1 MALTSLV
8 IAEKD
13 EAGRVL
19 YTTVGTDVS
28 AQKITSRTTKAP
40 LGTRLFSEK
49 PWQALRHSI
58 SAVFLPA
65 GYPNTVTPDYVHY
78 QIYNDVQEFCSS
90 LSGLLASRGALEG
103 FGVGDA
109 SASATQALLLTVL
122 KDVCSRFTTI
132 IGAYYFGTSL
142 YPETKTFRFLADV
155 INDTSIVLDT
165 ISPYLTT
172 ISLSTVSP
180 YVPSGSTLQIIAL
193 CMSGAMRSL
202 CGLVAGGS
210 KAALTDHFASPVNS
224 KGDVGEL
231 NAKSAS
237 RSTVV
242 ALTGVLL
249 GTLIVPYIT
258 TRTSTYTA
266 LFVLVLGHLLANYLA
281 VRSVVLR
288 SLNRQRSAILWSTFR
303 NSTRDGDAHRSI
315 TLTPTEVSHRE
326 IILDVPSR
334 IRDALST
341 RVIGHGSLGVS
352 VQYAMTRC
360 NTSHVLRMLQHFHEE
375 PYVLFIADRNG
386 LWGRPGPGILVC
398 FKEGYDS
405 LDQLR
410 AWLHALEIA
419 ATWSALPTSSPT
431 ASETENIVL
440 ETHETLRRQFSR
452 FMQCLKEAGWN
463 IEEDAM
469 MMGSPGSVIM
479 GQESSE
485 KKKKKKNA

>member
-1 MALTSLV
+1 MTASSSV
-8 IAEKD
+8 VAEKD
-13 EAGRVL
+13 ETGRIF
-19 YTTVGTDVS
+19 YTAVGHSTGIS
-28 AQKITSRTTKAP
+28 AKKTTRTTDIKALSQTQLVNAKSFRA
-40 LGTRLFSEK
+40 LG
-49 PWQALRHSI
+49 HSI
-58 SAVFLPA
+58 SAIFLPA
-65 GYPNTVTPDYVHY
+65 GYPNTVTPDYLHY
-78 QIYNDVQEFCSS
+78 QMYNDVQEFCSS
-90 LSGLLASRGALEG
+90 VSGLLASRGALEG

-109 SASATQALLLTVL
+109 SASATQALLLSVL

-165 ISPYLTT
+165 ISPYFTS
-172 ISLSTVSP
+172 ISLSASSP
-180 YVPSGSTLQIIAL
+180 YIPSGSTLQIMAL

-202 CGLVAGGS
+202 CNLVAGGS

-231 NAKSAS
+231 NAKNAS

-266 LFVLVLGHLLANYLA
+266 LFLLVFGHLLANYLA

-288 SLNRQRSAILWSTFR
+288 SFNRQRSSILWSTFR
-303 NSTRDGDAHRSI
+303 NPKAGVDGHPVV
-315 TLTPTEVSHRE
+315 LTPRDVSNRE
-326 IILDVPSR
+326 IILDISSR
-334 IRDALST
+334 IRDAVANRIT
-341 RVIGHGSLGVS
+341 GDCSLGVS
-352 VQYAMTRC
+352 VRYATTRC
-360 NTSHVLRMLQHFHEE
+360 NTSHVLKMLQHFHEE
-375 PYVLFIADRNG
+375 PYVLFVAVPRS
-386 LWGRPGPGILVC
+386 WGRRRPCILVS
-398 FKEGYDS
+398 FKEGYGS

-419 ATWSALPTSSPT
+419 AMWSAQHTRPNPSPSEIEDMVLSS
-431 ASETENIVL
+431 
-440 ETHETLRRQFSR
+440 HETLRKEFSR
-452 FMQCLKEAGWN
+452 FMEYMKEAGWN
-463 IEEDAM
+463 VEEGAM

-479 GQESSE
+479 SPET
-485 KKKKKKNA
+485 KKDV

>member
-1 MALTSLV
+1 MTVGGSV

-13 EAGRVL
+13 ETGRIF
-19 YTTVGTDVS
+19 YTTVGHS
-28 AQKITSRTTKAP
+28 ATKKTARTTDINVP
-40 LGTRLFSEK
+40 PPNRLSNENPF
-49 PWQALRHSI
+49 QALSHTI
-58 SAVFLPA
+58 SAIFLPA
-65 GYPNTVTPDYVHY
+65 GYPNTVTPDYLHY
-78 QIYNDVQEFCSS
+78 QMYNDVQEFCSS
-90 LSGLLASRGALEG
+90 FSGLLASRGALEG
-103 FGVGDA
+103 FGVGNA

-132 IGAYYFGTSL
+132 IGAHYFGTSL

-165 ISPYLTT
+165 ISPYFTT
-172 ISLSTVSP
+172 ISLSSVSP
-180 YVPSGSTLQIIAL
+180 YLPTGSTLQIVAL

-242 ALTGVLL
+242 ALTGILL
-249 GTLIVPYIT
+249 GMLVVPYIT

-288 SLNRQRSAILWSTFR
+288 SLNRQRSSILWSIYR
-303 NSTRDGDAHRSI
+303 NSKEADGRSVV
-315 TLTPTEVSHRE
+315 LNPSDVSNRE
-326 IILDVPSR
+326 TILDIPSR
-334 IRDALST
+334 IRDAVAN
-341 RVIGHGSLGVS
+341 RVIGHCSLGVS

-360 NTSHVLRMLQHFHEE
+360 SISHVLKMLQHFEEE
-375 PYVLFIADRNG
+375 PYVLFAAESQS
-386 LWGRPGPGILVC
+386 WGQRGPCILVC
-398 FKEGYDS
+398 FKEGYGS

-419 ATWSALPTSSPT
+419 AIWSTQPMRPTV
-431 ASETENIVL
+431 SEIEDMVL
-440 ETHETLRRQFSR
+440 STHEMLRKEFSR
-452 FMQCLKEAGWN
+452 FMGCLREAGWN
-463 IEEDAM
+463 IEEGAM
-469 MMGSPGSVIM
+469 MMGSPRSVIM
-479 GQESSE
+479 LTPEV
-485 KKKKKKNA
+485 KKDV

>member
-1 MALTSLV
+1 MTTSGSV

-13 EAGRVL
+13 ETGRIF
-19 YTTVGTDVS
+19 YTTVGHSPDISTKKT
-28 AQKITSRTTKAP
+28 ARTTDIKAP
-40 LGTRLFSEK
+40 PQTQLFNAKSFHALG
-49 PWQALRHSI
+49 HSI
-58 SAVFLPA
+58 SAIFLPA
-65 GYPNTVTPDYVHY
+65 GYPNSVTPDYLCY
-78 QIYNDVQEFCSS
+78 QMYNDVQEFCSS

-165 ISPYLTT
+165 ISPYFTS
-172 ISLSTVSP
+172 ISLSTTSP
-180 YVPSGSTLQIIAL
+180 YLPSGSTLQIVAL

-237 RSTVV
+237 RSTVI

-266 LFVLVLGHLLANYLA
+266 LFFLVFGHLSANYLA

-288 SLNRQRSAILWSTFR
+288 SFNRQRSSILWSTFR
-303 NSTRDGDAHRSI
+303 HPKAEAGGRSVV
-315 TLTPTEVSHRE
+315 LTPRDVSNRE
-326 IILDVPSR
+326 IILDIPSR
-334 IRDALST
+334 IRDAVAN
-341 RVIGHGSLGVS
+341 RVIGHCSLGVS

-360 NTSHVLRMLQHFHEE
+360 NASHVLKMLQHFHEE
-375 PYVLFIADRNG
+375 PYVIFVAELRS
-386 LWGRPGPGILVC
+386 WGQRGPCILVSL
-398 FKEGYDS
+398 KEGYGS

-419 ATWSALPTSSPT
+419 AIWSARHMRPSPGP
-431 ASETENIVL
+431 SEIEDMVL
-440 ETHETLRRQFSR
+440 STHETLRKELSR
-452 FMQCLKEAGWN
+452 FMGCMKEAGWN
-463 IEEDAM
+463 IEEGAM

-479 GQESSE
+479 SPET
-485 KKKKKKNA
+485 KKDA

>member
-1 MALTSLV
+1 MTVSSSV
-8 IAEKD
+8 VAEKD
-13 EAGRVL
+13 ETGRIF
-19 YTTVGTDVS
+19 YSTVGHSTGIP
-28 AQKITSRTTKAP
+28 AKTTPRTTDIKAP
-40 LGTRLFSEK
+40 SQNRFFNVKSFRALG
-49 PWQALRHSI
+49 HSI
-58 SAVFLPA
+58 SAIFLPA
-65 GYPNTVTPDYVHY
+65 GYPNTVTPDYLRY
-78 QIYNDVQEFCSS
+78 QMYNDMQEFCSS

-165 ISPYLTT
+165 ISPYFTS
-172 ISLSTVSP
+172 ISLSPSSP
-180 YVPSGSTLQIIAL
+180 YIPSGSTLQIVAL

-231 NAKSAS
+231 NAKAAS

-266 LFVLVLGHLLANYLA
+266 LFFLVFGHLLANYLA

-288 SLNRQRSAILWSTFR
+288 SFNRQRSNILWSIFR
-303 NSTRDGDAHRSI
+303 NSKRGVDGRSVA
-315 TLTPTEVSHRE
+315 LTPKDVSNRE
-326 IILDVPSR
+326 IILDIPSR
-334 IRDALST
+334 IRDAVT
-341 RVIGHGSLGVS
+341 NRIIGHCSLGVS

-360 NTSHVLRMLQHFHEE
+360 TTSHVLKMLQHFQAV
-375 PYVLFIADRNG
+375 PYVLFVAG
-386 LWGRPGPGILVC
+386 PPSWGQRGPCILVS
-398 FKEGYDS
+398 FKEGYGS
-405 LDQLR
+405 LDQLH
-410 AWLHALEIA
+410 AWLHAQEIA
-419 ATWSALPTSSPT
+419 AMWSARHMRPSP
-431 ASETENIVL
+431 SEIEDLVL
-440 ETHETLRRQFSR
+440 STHETLRKEFSR
-452 FMQCLKEAGWN
+452 FMGCMKEAGWN
-463 IEEDAM
+463 IEEGAM

-479 GQESSE
+479 SPET
-485 KKKKKKNA
+485 KKDV

>member
-1 MALTSLV
+1 MAV

-13 EAGRVL
+13 EAGRVF
-19 YTTVGTDVS
+19 YTAVGNDLQ
-28 AQKITSRTTKAP
+28 AQQLSRDIERRSRTH
-40 LGTRLFSEK
+40 LFTENPS
-49 PWQALRHSI
+49 QALQHAI

-65 GYPNTVTPDYVHY
+65 GYPNTVTPDYLHY
-78 QIYNDVQEFCSS
+78 QFYNDVQEFCSS

-172 ISLSTVSP
+172 ISLSGVSP
-180 YVPSGSTLQIIAL
+180 HLPSGSTLQIVAL

-210 KAALTDHFASPVNS
+210 KAALMDHFASPVNN

-231 NAKSAS
+231 NAKGAS

-258 TRTSTYTA
+258 TRISTYTA
-266 LFVLVLGHLLANYLA
+266 LFVLVVGHLLANYLA

-288 SLNRQRSAILWSTFR
+288 SLNRQRSGILWSTFR
-303 NSTRDGDAHRSI
+303 NLTDGNGAVI
-315 TLTPTEVSHRE
+315 LTPTEISNRE
-326 IILDVPSR
+326 IILDIPGR
-334 IRDALST
+334 LRDAVSN

-352 VQYAMTRC
+352 VRHAMAHC
-360 NTSHVLRMLQHFHEE
+360 NAAHVLKMLLHFQNE
-375 PYVLFIADRNG
+375 PYVLFVTDHRP
-386 LWGRPGPGILVC
+386 WGQQGPSILVS

-419 ATWSALPTSSPT
+419 ATWNARTTSPT
-431 ASETENIVL
+431 ASETEDIVFS
-440 ETHETLRRQFSR
+440 THDTIRKHFSP
-452 FMQCLKEAGWN
+452 FMECLKRAGWN
-463 IEEDAM
+463 IEE
-469 MMGSPGSVIM
+469 G
-479 GQESSE
+479 
-485 KKKKKKNA
+485 

>member
-1 MALTSLV
+1 MTASSSV
-8 IAEKD
+8 VAEKD
-13 EAGRVL
+13 ETGRIF
-19 YTTVGTDVS
+19 YTAVGHSIDIS
-28 AQKITSRTTKAP
+28 AKIARTTNIKASP
-40 LGTRLFSEK
+40 QTRLYNAKSF
-49 PWQALRHSI
+49 QALGHSI
-58 SAVFLPA
+58 LAIFLPA
-65 GYPNTVTPDYVHY
+65 GYPNTVTPDYLHY
-78 QIYNDVQEFCSS
+78 QMYNDVQEFCSS
-90 LSGLLASRGALEG
+90 VSGLLASRGALEG

-109 SASATQALLLTVL
+109 SASATQALLLSVL

-165 ISPYLTT
+165 ISPYFTS
-172 ISLSTVSP
+172 ISLSASSP
-180 YVPSGSTLQIIAL
+180 YIPSGSTLQIIAL

-202 CGLVAGGS
+202 CNLVAGGS

-231 NAKSAS
+231 NAKNAS

-266 LFVLVLGHLLANYLA
+266 LFLLVFGHLLANYLA

-288 SLNRQRSAILWSTFR
+288 SFNRQRSSILWSTIR
-303 NSTRDGDAHRSI
+303 NPKAGANGRPVV
-315 TLTPTEVSHRE
+315 LTPRDVSNRE
-326 IILDVPSR
+326 IILDIPSR
-334 IRDALST
+334 IRDAVAN
-341 RVIGHGSLGVS
+341 RVIGDCSLGVS
-352 VQYAMTRC
+352 VQYATTRC
-360 NTSHVLRMLQHFHEE
+360 NTSHVLKMLQHFHEE
-375 PYVLFIADRNG
+375 SYVLFVAEPRS
-386 LWGRPGPGILVC
+386 WGRCRPCILVS
-398 FKEGYDS
+398 FKEGYGS

-419 ATWSALPTSSPT
+419 AMWSSQHMRPSPNPSEIEDMILSS
-431 ASETENIVL
+431 
-440 ETHETLRRQFSR
+440 HETLRKEFYR
-452 FMQCLKEAGWN
+452 FMGYMKEAGWN
-463 IEEDAM
+463 IEEGAM

-479 GQESSE
+479 SPET
-485 KKKKKKNA
+485 KKDA

>member
-1 MALTSLV
+1 M
-8 IAEKD
+8 
-13 EAGRVL
+13 
-19 YTTVGTDVS
+19 
-28 AQKITSRTTKAP
+28 
-40 LGTRLFSEK
+40 
-49 PWQALRHSI
+49 
-58 SAVFLPA
+58 
-65 GYPNTVTPDYVHY
+65 
-78 QIYNDVQEFCSS
+78 YNDVQEFCSS

-103 FGVGDA
+103 FGVGNA

-165 ISPYLTT
+165 ISPYFTT
-172 ISLSTVSP
+172 ISISKTSP
-180 YVPSGSTLQIIAL
+180 YLPSGSTLQIVAL

-210 KAALTDHFASPVNS
+210 KAALTDHFASPVNN

-249 GTLIVPYIT
+249 GTLLVPYIT

-266 LFVLVLGHLLANYLA
+266 LFVLVFGHLLANYLA

-288 SLNRQRSAILWSTFR
+288 SLNRQRSSILWSTFR
-303 NSTRDGDAHRSI
+303 NSKADGRPVVLIPRD
-315 TLTPTEVSHRE
+315 VSNRE
-326 IILDVPSR
+326 IILDFPNS
-334 IRDALST
+334 IRDAVT
-341 RVIGHGSLGVS
+341 NKVIGHCSLGVS

-360 NTSHVLRMLQHFHEE
+360 STSHVLKMLQHFQEE
-375 PYVLFIADRNG
+375 PYVIFVAEPRT
-386 LWGRPGPGILVC
+386 WGRRGPSILVC
-398 FKEGYDS
+398 FKEGYGS

-419 ATWSALPTSSPT
+419 AIWSARAMRAGAS
-431 ASETENIVL
+431 ASEVEDMVL
-440 ETHETLRRQFSR
+440 STRETLRKEFSR
-452 FMQCLKEAGWN
+452 FLGCLKETGWN
-463 IEEDAM
+463 VEEGAM

-479 GQESSE
+479 SSE
-485 KKKKKKNA
+485 TKKNA

>member
-1 MALTSLV
+1 MAVSSSV
-8 IAEKD
+8 IAERD
-13 EAGRVL
+13 EAGRIF
-19 YTTVGTDVS
+19 YTTVGTDTP
-28 AQKITSRTTKAP
+28 AEKTSRTTKTP
-40 LGTRLFSEK
+40 PRNRLFNEK
-49 PWQALRHSI
+49 PWQALGHTI

-65 GYPNTVTPDYVHY
+65 GYPNTVTPDYLHY
-78 QIYNDVQEFCSS
+78 QMYNDVQEFCSS

-109 SASATQALLLTVL
+109 SASATQALLLAVL

-172 ISLSTVSP
+172 ISLSRVSP
-180 YVPSGSTLQIIAL
+180 HLPSGSTLQIIAL
-193 CMSGAMRSL
+193 CVSGAMRSL
-202 CGLVAGGS
+202 CQLVAGGS

-231 NAKSAS
+231 NAKGAS

-249 GTLIVPYIT
+249 GTLMVPYIT
-258 TRTSTYTA
+258 TRSSTYTA
-266 LFVLVLGHLLANYLA
+266 LFVLVFGHLLANYLA

-288 SLNRQRSAILWSTFR
+288 SLNRQRSSILWSTFR
-303 NSTRDGDAHRSI
+303 NSIGHGRSVV
-315 TLTPTEVSHRE
+315 LTPRDVSNRE
-326 IILDVPSR
+326 IILDISSR
-334 IRDALST
+334 IRDAST
-341 RVIGHGSLGVS
+341 NRVIGHCSLGVS
-352 VQYAMTRC
+352 VQHAMTRC
-360 NTSHVLRMLQHFHEE
+360 NPSHALKMLQHFQEE
-375 PYVLFIADRNG
+375 PYVLFVADRRS
-386 LWGRPGPGILVC
+386 WGRRGASILVC
-398 FKEGYDS
+398 FKEGYGS
-405 LDQLR
+405 MNQLR

-419 ATWSALPTSSPT
+419 AVWSARPTHPT
-431 ASETENIVL
+431 ASETEDIVFL
-440 ETHETLRRQFSR
+440 AHETLRKEFSR
-452 FMQCLKEAGWN
+452 FMGCLKEAGWN

-479 GQESSE
+479 SPET
-485 KKKKKKNA
+485 KDT

>member
-1 MALTSLV
+1 MTVSSSV
-8 IAEKD
+8 VAEKD
-13 EAGRVL
+13 ETGRIF
-19 YTTVGTDVS
+19 YSTVGHSTGIP
-28 AQKITSRTTKAP
+28 AKTTPRTTDIKAP
-40 LGTRLFSEK
+40 TQNRFLNVKSF
-49 PWQALRHSI
+49 QALGHSI
-58 SAVFLPA
+58 SAIFLPA
-65 GYPNTVTPDYVHY
+65 GYPNTVTPDYLRY
-78 QIYNDVQEFCSS
+78 QMYNDMQEFCSS

-165 ISPYLTT
+165 ISPYFTS
-172 ISLSTVSP
+172 ISISPSSP
-180 YVPSGSTLQIIAL
+180 YIPSGSTLQIVAL

-231 NAKSAS
+231 NAKAAS

-266 LFVLVLGHLLANYLA
+266 LFFLVFGHLLANYLA

-288 SLNRQRSAILWSTFR
+288 SFNRQRSNILWSTFR
-303 NSTRDGDAHRSI
+303 NSKTGADGRSVA
-315 TLTPTEVSHRE
+315 LTPKDVSNRE
-326 IILDVPSR
+326 IILDIPSR
-334 IRDALST
+334 IRDAVT
-341 RVIGHGSLGVS
+341 NRIIGHCSLGVS

-360 NTSHVLRMLQHFHEE
+360 TTSHVLKMLQHFQAV
-375 PYVLFIADRNG
+375 PYVLFVAEPPS
-386 LWGRPGPGILVC
+386 WGQRGPCILVS
-398 FKEGYDS
+398 FKEGYGS
-405 LDQLR
+405 LDQLH
-410 AWLHALEIA
+410 AWLHAQEIA
-419 ATWSALPTSSPT
+419 AMWSAQHMRPSP
-431 ASETENIVL
+431 SKIEDLVL
-440 ETHETLRRQFSR
+440 STHETLRKEFSR
-452 FMQCLKEAGWN
+452 FMGCMKEAGWN
-463 IEEDAM
+463 IEEGAM

-479 GQESSE
+479 SPET
-485 KKKKKKNA
+485 KKDV